1 MEKILKILLISFVTF
16 SLFSGLNEDL
26 LAAAKAGYSAGVETA
41 IAAGA
46 DINTIDFCGRTALIM
61 AVALGYTNTVRLLL
75 DRSADINH
83 VDINENTALMFAA
96 ESGLADTVRL
106 LLKMDAHIDHVN
118 QHGNTALILA
128 LREGHAEII
137 KILEEASKIKQLV
150 DNAIQG
156 DLSSHQKFIK
166 KINIDSHEFNLI
178 LNRLINKINTKNSY
192 AEMSNIR
199 KMLIGIA
206 KSMAIEFAKHFG
218 FRIKSQ
224 DIELPQELVIEYL
237 LSQFLKE
244 RLSPINLQIKI
255 PMAYGGSEN
264 FLQLVAH
271 EYGELEKKVAKI
283 KEKRAISSRKQTCE
297 LM

>member
-128 LREGHAEII
+128 RREGHAEII

>member
-83 VDINENTALMFAA
+83 VDINENTAL
-96 ESGLADTVRL
+96 
-106 LLKMDAHIDHVN
+106 
-118 QHGNTALILA
+118 ILA
-128 LREGHAEII
+128 RREGHAEII

-156 DLSSHQKFIK
+156 DLSSHQKF
-166 KINIDSHEFNLI
+166 
-178 LNRLINKINTKNSY
+178 
-192 AEMSNIR
+192 
-199 KMLIGIA
+199 
-206 KSMAIEFAKHFG
+206 
-218 FRIKSQ
+218 
-224 DIELPQELVIEYL
+224 
-237 LSQFLKE
+237 
-244 RLSPINLQIKI
+244 
-255 PMAYGGSEN
+255 
-264 FLQLVAH
+264 
-271 EYGELEKKVAKI
+271 
-283 KEKRAISSRKQTCE
+283 
-297 LM
+297 